1 VPAGLIGEHDGM
13 SVRRH
18 RLRYLLQM
26 QSHRRR
32 VAEGQDQA
40 SALALRRADGA
51 EDVGRTGALI
61 VRNARPGTA
70 SGPAAGLL
78 VLLPD
83 AGLVLEP
90 DLYLAAASLAC
101 RDLPQQVGEV
111 FFKASTAYS
120 FWA

>member
-1 VPAGLIGEHDGM
+1 LGGEVPSGLIGEHDGM

-40 SALALRRADGA
+40 SNLSLRRADGA

-70 SGPAAGLL
+70 SSPAAGLF

-83 AGLVLEP
+83 AGLT
-90 DLYLAAASLAC
+90 LATNLSLVGASLA
-101 RDLPQQVGEV
+101 P
-111 FFKASTAYS
+111 
-120 FWA
+120 